1 MEERKLQLTMQDLE
15 DIRFALLI
23 AASEARD
30 DNENKLAGDL
40 CIVYDKIAT
49 YLEYQNIPER
59 K

>member
-1 MEERKLQLTMQDLE
+1 MTTTNLQLTMQDLE

-40 CIVYDKIAT
+40 CMAYNKIAT
-49 YLEYQNIPER
+49 YLEHQNIPER
-59 K
+59 L

>member
-1 MEERKLQLTMQDLE
+1 MTTSKLQLTMQDLE

-40 CIVYDKIAT
+40 CMVYDKIAT
-49 YLEYQNIPER
+49 YLEHQNIPER
-59 K
+59 L